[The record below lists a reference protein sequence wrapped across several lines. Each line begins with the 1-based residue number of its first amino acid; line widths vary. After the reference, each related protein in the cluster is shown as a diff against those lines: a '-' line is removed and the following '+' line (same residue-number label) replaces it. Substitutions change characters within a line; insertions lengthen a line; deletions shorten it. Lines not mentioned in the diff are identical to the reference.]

1 MTASILPSNNAAAR
15 VIASG
20 GVVAFRTD
28 TLYGLGVDPLNAAAV
43 RRIWELKGR
52 EEGKPIL
59 LLIADR
65 EQVERFVSTRSSTFN
80 QLAEQFWPGPLTI
93 IGAARPELPP
103 ELTAGTGT
111 IGLRLP
117 DDERVRGF
125 VRACGG
131 ALTATSA
138 NPAQQPAARSANQ
151 VRDYFADKLDLIV
164 DDGAVELTEPSTV
177 VDATGKTVKIVREG
191 LITRAQLAQWVTSS

>member
-1 MTASILPSNNAAAR
+1 MTASILPSNNAASR
-15 VIASG
+15 LIASG